1 MLNSL
6 LCFVFNSYKKHTS
19 SILKS
24 ILRDFY
30 VTEAIAAAK
39 ERLVSDIEGLKIDKW
54 VRPPVRRG
62 ENKSKSDIDDILG
75 QMNLLDERGL
85 FNSVSKYATCV
96 LDELPMIRMERGE
109 FAILVSKLDKL
120 GDELAEVRGRLSGG
134 SQHMPQMAHMPVS
147 ADQGW
152 HVAGPSNTTTAT
164 TAIHDQIRAI
174 RQSVDGDL
182 ESSDAG
188 SGRDGPWE

>member
-1 MLNSL
+1 
-6 LCFVFNSYKKHTS
+6 
-19 SILKS
+19 
-24 ILRDFY
+24 
-30 VTEAIAAAK
+30 
-39 ERLVSDIEGLKIDKW
+39 
-54 VRPPVRRG
+54 
-62 ENKSKSDIDDILG
+62 
-75 QMNLLDERGL
+75 
-85 FNSVSKYATCV
+85 
-96 LDELPMIRMERGE
+96 MIRMERDE

-174 RQSVDGDL
+174 RQSVDGRGVV
-182 ESSDAG
+182 EAIRRMGTSTRRAG
-188 SGRDGPWE
+188 PYGY